1 MVRKKAK
8 TKIKKNIIKV
18 MRRFD
23 GKMVSIF
30 SNVQTDEFLVPVT
43 NRTEQINLFEKICL
57 INVRK

>member
-1 MVRKKAK
+1 M
-8 TKIKKNIIKV
+8 
-18 MRRFD
+18 FD